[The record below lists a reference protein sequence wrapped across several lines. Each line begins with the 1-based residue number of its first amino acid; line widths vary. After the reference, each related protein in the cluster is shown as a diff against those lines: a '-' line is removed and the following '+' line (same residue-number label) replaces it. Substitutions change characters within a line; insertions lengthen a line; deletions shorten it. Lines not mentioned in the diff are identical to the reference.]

1 MNINLSAAEIGVI
14 VSALEYTYQS
24 GTPELD
30 IAQTLCDKVYE
41 YLGEELYDEWVSE
54 FDISAF

>member
-24 GTPELD
+24 GSPELD
-30 IAQTLCDKVYE
+30 IAQLLCDKVFE
-41 YLGEELYDEWVSE
+41 YLGEDLYNDWVSE

>member
-14 VSALEYTYQS
+14 VSALEHSFQS
-24 GTPELD
+24 GSPELD
-30 IAQTLCDKVYE
+30 IAQMLCDKVYE
-41 YLGEELYDEWVSE
+41 YLGEEFYDEWVSE